1 MTRRIHLHAGP
12 RDHWIAG
19 FAALAIVIHILEAG
33 VPTPI
38 PGIKPGLANVIT
50 LVVLLRHDLLAAIWV
65 QLLRVLVGSV
75 LIGSFLT
82 PTFLLSLS
90 GALCSLAILAL
101 LIGWNRLLP
110 PARVGPIGLGVAA
123 ACAHMGGQF
132 FVAYTAFIPH
142 PGLLT
147 LLPVLLTAAM
157 LFGALTGSLAGA
169 LCLRLDNNPDAAVPA
184 R

>member
-1 MTRRIHLHAGP
+1 MKRRIFLRATL
-12 RDHWIAG
+12 RDHQIAG

-50 LVVLLRHDLLAAIWV
+50 LVVLLRHDLRAAIWV
-65 QLLRVLVGSV
+65 QLLRVLVGSL

-90 GALCSLAILAL
+90 GALGSLAVLAL
-101 LIGWNRLLP
+101 MTGWNHVARPVRL
-110 PARVGPIGLGVAA
+110 GPIGLGVAA

-132 FVAYTAFIPH
+132 CVAYAVFIPH

-157 LFGALTGSLAGA
+157 LFGALTGWLAGA
-169 LCLRLDNNPDAAVPA
+169 LCERLQTEREGGGEPG
-184 R
+184 